1 MAPIC
6 CSIIAKAADI
16 HIKQYSMIDTH
27 KEHSCHS
34 HGHNGIF
41 GPRTELYFSILSGVF
56 LVIGFFVHT
65 FGSVNL
71 SDWISLGAYFIS
83 YGFGGYYITIEAFEK
98 IKRGGFEIDFLMI
111 AAALGAAYIGSWAEG
126 ALLLFLFSLGH
137 ALESYAMNK
146 AKKSIEALGELSPK
160 TALVKKN
167 GKIEEVAIED
177 LQINDIIVVK
187 PHSQIAAD
195 GVLIK
200 GNSAINQAPITG
212 ESMPVDKI
220 PIATTENLTD
230 FNAIDAAHVV
240 YTGTINGDGSIEV
253 LVLKLSKDS
262 TVARLIKMVSEVETQ
277 KSPTQRMTK
286 KFEKWY
292 VPIVIIVVALLCFAY
307 VVIDESFNE
316 SLYRAITVLVAAS
329 PCALAISTPSAVLS
343 GIARAAQKGVL
354 IKGGKALEDLGSIK
368 TIAFDKTGTL
378 TEGKPKLTN
387 LIPFHNYSEEELA
400 RVVLEVES
408 LSNHPLAR
416 AIAKD
421 IKAQFNMVHENLASN
436 VNAIQG
442 KGISATYQNKTVYV
456 GNEKLMTDEEMTLAP
471 ELRSKMESLLQEG
484 HTAMLVGYENT
495 VIGLISVMDVPRKTA
510 VDTLKRLKAIGIKR
524 MIMLTGDHQNVGDS
538 IAKQIGLTEAKGNLL
553 PEDKVEAIKALMQRD
568 GKIAMVGDGVNDA
581 PAMAFSTVSVAM
593 GAAGSDVALETAD
606 VALMS
611 DKIEMLPFV
620 IGLSR
625 ASKRII
631 KQNIWISMG
640 VVALLVPATILGL
653 TGIGLAVVFHE
664 GSTLVVVLNA
674 LRLLAYNER

>member
-1 MAPIC
+1 MT
-6 CSIIAKAADI
+6 D
-16 HIKQYSMIDTH
+16 HH
-27 KEHSCHS
+27 KEEHDHA
-34 HGHNGIF
+34 HDHNGIF
-41 GPRTELYFSILSGVF
+41 GPRTELYFSILCGVF
-56 LVIGFFVHT
+56 LLIGFLIQT
-65 FGSVNL
+65 FGSDTQ
-71 SDWISLGAYFIS
+71 SDWIFLSAYFIS
-83 YGFGGYYITIEAFEK
+83 YAFGGYYITIEAFEK

-111 AAALGAAYIGSWAEG
+111 AAALGAAYIGSWTEG

-160 TALVKKN
+160 TALVKRD
-167 GKIEEVAIED
+167 GKIEEVD
-177 LQINDIIVVK
+177 LEELNINDVIVVK

-195 GVLIK
+195 GVVIK

-212 ESMPVDKI
+212 ESMPVDKT
-220 PIATTENLTD
+220 PMATTDNLPD
-230 FNAIDAAHVV
+230 FNDIDAAHVV
-240 YTGTINGDGSIEV
+240 FTGTINGDGSIEV

-262 TVARLIKMVSEVETQ
+262 TVARLIKMVSEVEAQ

-307 VVIDESFNE
+307 VVVDESFNE

-387 LIPFHNYSEEELA
+387 LMPYHNYSEEDLA
-400 RVVLEVES
+400 RLVLEVES

-421 IKAQFNMVHENLASN
+421 IRAQFNMVHENLASH

-442 KGISATYQNKTVYV
+442 KGISANYQNKTVFI
-456 GNEKLMTDEEMTLAP
+456 GNEQLMIDENMTLTS
-471 ELRSKMESLLQEG
+471 EIRSKMESLLQEG
-484 HTAMLVGYENT
+484 HTAMLVGYDNSI
-495 VIGLISVMDVPRKTA
+495 VGLVSVMDVPRKTA

-524 MIMLTGDHQNVGDS
+524 MVMLTGDHQNVGEA

-581 PAMAFSTVSVAM
+581 PAMAYSTVSVAM

-631 KQNIWISMG
+631 TQNIWISMG
-640 VVALLVPATILGL
+640 VVALLVPATIFGL

-674 LRLLAYNER
+674 LRLLAYDEK

>member
-1 MAPIC
+1 M
-6 CSIIAKAADI
+6 S
-16 HIKQYSMIDTH
+16 
-27 KEHSCHS
+27 EHHHESKKHN
-34 HGHNGIF
+34 HGHDHNGIF
-41 GPRTELYFSILSGVF
+41 GSRTELYLSLLCGAFLLIGFSIQL
-56 LVIGFFVHT
+56 
-65 FGSVNL
+65 FGWEYQSMWN
-71 SDWISLGAYFIS
+71 SIIPYMIA
-83 YGFGGYYITIEAFEK
+83 YGFGGYYITIEAFHQ

-111 AAALGAAYIGSWAEG
+111 AAAIGAAYIGSWAEG

-137 ALESYAMNK
+137 ALENYAMNK
-146 AKKSIEALGELSPK
+146 AKKSIEALQDLTPN
-160 TALVKKN
+160 TALVKR
-167 GKIEEVAIED
+167 GDLIEEVSLES
-177 LQINDIIVVK
+177 LKINDIIVVK

-195 GVLIK
+195 GVIIT
-200 GNSAINQAPITG
+200 GSSAINQAPITG

-220 PIATTENLTD
+220 AIETIENLPKFED
-230 FNAIDAAHVV
+230 IDSSSVV
-240 YTGTINGDGSIEV
+240 FTGTINGDGSIEV
-253 LVLKLSKDS
+253 LVMKLSEDS
-262 TVARLIKMVSEVETQ
+262 TVARLVKMVSEVETQ

-292 VPIVIIVVALLCFAY
+292 VPVVIVVVTMLCFAY
-307 VVIDESFNE
+307 MVVDETFNE

-354 IKGGKALEDLGSIK
+354 IKGGKALEDLGSIQ

-387 LIPFHNYSEEELA
+387 IIPSENYDERDLA
-400 RVVLEVES
+400 RIILEVES

-416 AIAKD
+416 AIAKGV
-421 IKAQFNMVHENLASN
+421 KSQYQMVHENLAAH

-442 KGISATYQNKTVYV
+442 KGISAHYQDQKVFI
-456 GNEKLMTDEEMTLAP
+456 GNEKLMTDEGMVVSS
-471 ELRSKMESLLQEG
+471 ELKMKMGILLKEG
-484 HTAMLVGYENT
+484 HTAMLVAYNHA
-495 VIGLISVMDVPRKTA
+495 VVGLVSVMDVPRSTA
-510 VDTLKRLKAIGIKR
+510 VETLKRLKAIGINR
-524 MIMLTGDHQNVGDS
+524 MVMLTGDHQNVGDS
-538 IAKQIGLTEAKGNLL
+538 IARQIGLTEAKGNLL
-553 PEDKVEAIKALMQRD
+553 PEDKVEAVKALMKQD

-631 KQNIWISMG
+631 TQNIWISMG
-640 VVALLVPATILGL
+640 VVALLVPATILGF
-653 TGIGLAVVFHE
+653 TNIGLAVIFHE

-674 LRLLAYNER
+674 LRLLAYDEK

>member
-1 MAPIC
+1 M
-6 CSIIAKAADI
+6 SVHHTESKD
-16 HIKQYSMIDTH
+16 HDH
-27 KEHSCHS
+27 DHDHS
-34 HGHNGIF
+34 HDHNGIF
-41 GPRTELYFSILSGVF
+41 GPRTELYFSLLCGVF
-56 LVIGFFVHT
+56 LVTGFLIHF
-65 FGSVNL
+65 FGNESQSVWMYL
-71 SDWISLGAYFIS
+71 IPYGIAYL
-83 YGFGGYYITIEAFEK
+83 FGGYYITIEAFHQ
-98 IKRGGFEIDFLMI
+98 IKKGEFEIDFLMI

-146 AKKSIEALGELSPK
+146 AQKSIEALGELSPK
-160 TALVKKN
+160 TALIKRN
-167 GKIEEVAIED
+167 GKLEEVGVEE
-177 LQINDIIVVK
+177 LMINDTIVVQPNSK
-187 PHSQIAAD
+187 IAAD
-195 GVLIK
+195 GVIIK

-212 ESMPVDKI
+212 ESMPIDKYA
-220 PIATTENLTD
+220 IASTDKLPD
-230 FNAIDAAHVV
+230 FNDIDASHVV

-292 VPIVIIVVALLCFAY
+292 VPIVILVVTLLCFAY
-307 VVIDESFNE
+307 LVVDESFNE

-354 IKGGKALEDLGSIK
+354 IKGGKALEDLGSIQ

-387 LIPFHNYSEEELA
+387 LIPTENYSEEDLA
-400 RVVLEVES
+400 RLVLEVES

-416 AIAKD
+416 AISKD
-421 IKAQFNMVHENLASN
+421 VKAQFKMVHENLASN

-442 KGISATYQNKTVYV
+442 KGVSALYKENTVFI
-456 GNEKLMTDEEMTLAP
+456 GNEKLMTDEGLMLSP
-471 ELRSKMESLLQEG
+471 ELRLKMEHLLKDG
-484 HTAMLVGYENT
+484 HTAMLVGYDNN
-495 VIGLISVMDVPRKTA
+495 VVGLVSVMDVPRKTA

-524 MIMLTGDHQNVGDS
+524 MVMLTGDHQNVGDA
-538 IAKQIGLTEAKGNLL
+538 IARQIGLTEAKGNLL
-553 PEDKVEAIKALMQRD
+553 PEDKVEAIKALMARD

-674 LRLLAYNER
+674 LRLLAYNEK

>member
-1 MAPIC
+1 MT
-6 CSIIAKAADI
+6 D
-16 HIKQYSMIDTH
+16 HH
-27 KEHSCHS
+27 KED
-34 HGHNGIF
+34 HNHHNHDGIF
-41 GPRTELYFSILSGVF
+41 GPRTELYFSLLCGVF
-56 LVIGFFVHT
+56 LLTGFLFKI
-65 FGSVNL
+65 FGTDSQSMWVYL
-71 SDWISLGAYFIS
+71 VPLLIS
-83 YGFGGYYITIEAFEK
+83 YGFGGYYISIEAFEK
-98 IKRGGFEIDFLMI
+98 IKKGEFEIDFLMI
-111 AAALGAAYIGSWAEG
+111 AAAIGAAYIGSWIEG

-137 ALESYAMNK
+137 ALETYAMDK
-146 AKKSIEALGELSPK
+146 AKKSIEALGELTPK
-160 TALVKKN
+160 TALIKRN
-167 GKIEEVAIED
+167 GKIEEVSVDD
-177 LQINDIIVVK
+177 LKINDVIVVRPNSK
-187 PHSQIAAD
+187 IAAD
-195 GVLIK
+195 GVIIK
-200 GNSAINQAPITG
+200 GSSSIDQAPITG
-212 ESMPVDKI
+212 ESMPIDKTAISSVDRL
-220 PIATTENLTD
+220 PS
-230 FNAIDAAHVV
+230 FNDIDTSHVV

-262 TVARLIKMVSEVETQ
+262 TVARLIKMVSDVETQ

-286 KFEKWY
+286 KFEERY
-292 VPIVIIVVALLCFAY
+292 VPIVILVVFALCFAY
-307 VVIDESFNE
+307 LVVDESFND

-387 LIPFHNYSEEELA
+387 MIPHHDYSEEDLA
-400 RVVLEVES
+400 RLVLEVES

-416 AIAKD
+416 AIVKD
-421 IKAQFNMVHENLASN
+421 VEVKYAMQHKNLASN

-442 KGISATYQNKTVYV
+442 KGISATYQDKTVFI
-456 GNEKLMTDEEMTLAP
+456 GNEKLMTDEGMTIP
-471 ELRSKMESLLQEG
+471 SELRLKMDGLLQEG
-484 HTAMLVGYENT
+484 HTAMLVAHNGM
-495 VIGLISVMDVPRKTA
+495 VIGLMSVMDLPRKTA
-510 VDTLKRLKAIGIKR
+510 VETLKRLRAIGIKR
-524 MIMLTGDHQNVGDS
+524 MIMLTGDHQNVGDA

-553 PEDKVEAIKALMQRD
+553 PEDKVEAIKKLMERD

-581 PAMAFSTVSVAM
+581 PAMAYSTVSVAM

-611 DKIEMLPFV
+611 DKIQMLPFA

-631 KQNIWISMG
+631 TQNIWISMG
-640 VVALLVPATILGL
+640 VVALLVPATIFGL

-674 LRLLAYNER
+674 LRLLAYNEK